1 MLMDVRS
8 HHASDKHRRVNLARN
23 RVQMDATVRQ
33 TAEDAIARVGHQQGV
48 DTAFSGSRFVDLSRT
63 TNVLENTV
71 EEEVLR
77 NPLYKAVPA

>member
-1 MLMDVRS
+1 
-8 HHASDKHRRVNLARN
+8 
-23 RVQMDATVRQ
+23 MDATVRP

-48 DTAFSGSRFVDLSRT
+48 DAAFSGSRFVGLSRT
-63 TNVLENTV
+63 TNALENTV